1 MAGIRE
7 RSGIRG
13 AAREV
18 DRGAWGYN
26 ASAGS
31 GSGPT
36 GADNTLSLSGRAV
49 PSRDSHTP
57 MPQKVLVIEDELD
70 ISQLV
75 KLHLE
80 DIGCQVTQA
89 FDGIVGLT
97 EAQAKPF
104 DLIVLDLKLPGLD
117 GLEVCKRLRAQGRYT
132 PILMLTSKSSELD
145 RVLGLEMGADDYLTK
160 PFSVMELTARAKAIF
175 RRVDLLGAKPEGDNQ
190 KVIAIRDLTI
200 DTEKH
205 SVTVR
210 GARVEL
216 TAKEFDLLAWF
227 ARHPGRVYSR
237 DQLLDQVWG
246 YQHSGYD
253 HTVNSHINRL
263 RAKIERDPQNPE
275 YILTVWGV
283 GYKFSE

>member
-1 MAGIRE
+1 MSCKERAGDPTNDRV
-7 RSGIRG
+7 SFGTHCL
-13 AAREV
+13 ARV
-18 DRGAWGYN
+18 TSRAC
-26 ASAGS
+26 
-31 GSGPT
+31 
-36 GADNTLSLSGRAV
+36 LSR
-49 PSRDSHTP
+49 PFIDP
-57 MPQKVLVIEDELD
+57 MPRTVLVIEDELD

-89 FDGIVGLT
+89 FDGIVGLA

-145 RVLGLEMGADDYLTK
+145 RVLGLEIGADDYLTK

-175 RRVDLLGAKPEGDNQ
+175 RRVGLLGAQQEGSGVQ
-190 KVIAIRDLTI
+190 VLTVHDLSI
-200 DTEKH
+200 DVSRH
-205 SVTVR
+205 NVTVR
-210 GARVEL
+210 GNPVEL

-237 DQLLDQVWG
+237 DQLLDHVWG

-283 GYKFSE
+283 GYKFAEPGAKLEPRGPRET

>member
-1 MAGIRE
+1 
-7 RSGIRG
+7 
-13 AAREV
+13 
-18 DRGAWGYN
+18 
-26 ASAGS
+26 
-31 GSGPT
+31 
-36 GADNTLSLSGRAV
+36 
-49 PSRDSHTP
+49 
-57 MPQKVLVIEDELD
+57 MPQNVLVIEDELD

-175 RRVDLLGAKPEGDNQ
+175 RRVDLLGAKQEDDSQRLICVG
-190 KVIAIRDLTI
+190 DLTI
-200 DTEKH
+200 DVERH

-210 GARVEL
+210 GTQVEL
-216 TAKEFDLLAWF
+216 TAKEFDLLTWF
-227 ARHPGRVYSR
+227 ARHPGRVYGR
-237 DQLLDQVWG
+237 DQLLDHVWG

-263 RAKIERDPQNPE
+263 RAKIERDPQSPE

-283 GYKFSE
+283 GYKFAEPGARPEARGSRET